1 MFRRIH
7 ILLMSL
13 ILLIAMLSCNLLSTL
28 RATETPTEGVVGVPS
43 EEIPPVDTEEG
54 PAQPSPTPPAEA
66 HVPAFA
72 SYKKISVSLPD
83 TFTGYELPMDLA
95 AVDNV
100 DFFELSPEEEALLI
114 ENGFVVTAPVPG
126 DFREFY
132 QIYESWRYAEQP
144 VFITTDSMLHVYH
157 LLFDKLLRDLETRR
171 FIPILEVLTETMLE
185 TSQSQFDSLRGT
197 ALEEPARR
205 NLAFFAVAA
214 RLLEMGLPTPPEVA
228 DLVDSEITLIEA
240 HSDSSVSPIWD
251 REDLDPDKKLIE
263 DYSQYVPRGHY
274 TRSDDLKRYF
284 KTMMW
289 YGRLTYRLRDPFET
303 QRALLITHAL
313 RTSSAPDGNEASTL
327 WSWIYEPTVFLVGKA
342 DDLSYFEYGALSD
355 SIFGP
360 DPSLDAF
367 GDPELLEAFLVAAEQ
382 LPPPQVNSMWVWIW
396 EDTEEATKGYRFMGQ
411 RFTIDAY
418 VFGQMI
424 WRKVG
429 TQADPRGLPKAL
441 DFFAAL
447 GSDEA
452 LSILDE
458 MGETEYENFDS
469 QMEKVRGELAALQ
482 EDTWTEN
489 VYWSW
494 LYALHP
500 IIEAKDESYPEF
512 MRTQAWTRKDLNTA
526 LGSYTELKHDTI
538 LYAKQVMAEMGG
550 GGPEELPRGYIEPN
564 PEAFAR
570 LLALAEMTRDGLA
583 ERHLLDDAM
592 LSNLENLIDLLSFLK
607 DTSEKLLWGEE
618 LTEDDY
624 MRINFFGGELE
635 ALTIAAADCEGET
648 WECRDLQDQQ
658 AALVADIATGL
669 SPDTPGLVA
678 LEEAIGQPTPIYVIL
693 PDSPHRIGVGAVFTY
708 YEFDVSADSRMTDE
722 EWQAQ
727 VAAGANPPPPYWTE
741 SFMAP

>member
-1 MFRRIH
+1 MFRRIRTPVLSLV
-7 ILLMSL
+7 LLAA
-13 ILLIAMLSCNLLSTL
+13 ILSCNLMSSL
-28 RATETPTEGVVGVPS
+28 RATETPTDVVSGRPTDEVPA
-43 EEIPPVDTEEG
+43 VDTEEG
-54 PAQPSPTPPAEA
+54 PSLPTPTPPVGAR
-66 HVPAFA
+66 VPAFA
-72 SYKKISVSLPD
+72 SYTKVSVSLPD
-83 TFTGYELPMDLA
+83 TFTGYNLPIDLGS
-95 AVDNV
+95 VENR
-100 DFFELSPEEEALLI
+100 DFFELSPEEEDLLKA
-114 ENGFVVTAPVPG
+114 NGFVVTAPVPG

-171 FIPILEVLTETMLE
+171 FIPILEVLTETMVE
-185 TSQSQFDSLRGT
+185 TSQMQLESLRDT
-197 ALEEPARR
+197 DLEEPARR

-214 RLLEMGLPTPPEVA
+214 HLLEMDLETPPEVL
-228 DLVDSEITLIEA
+228 DLVEAELALITA
-240 HSDSSVSPIWD
+240 HAGPSISPIWD
-251 REDLDPDKKLIE
+251 REDLVPDKKLIE

-289 YGRLTYRLRDPFET
+289 YGRLTFRLRDAFET

-313 RTSSAPDGNEASTL
+313 RTSSAPDGNTASTL

-355 SIFGP
+355 SIFGA
-360 DPSLDAF
+360 DPSLSDF
-367 GDPELLEAFLVAAEQ
+367 GDPALVEAYLVAAEQ

-429 TQADPRGLPKAL
+429 TLSNPRGLPKAL

-447 GSDEA
+447 GSEEA
-452 LSILDE
+452 LGILEE
-458 MGETEYENFDS
+458 MGETEFENFNT
-469 QMEKVRGELAALQ
+469 QMDKVQGELAALQ

-494 LYALHP
+494 LYALQS
-500 IIEAKDESYPEF
+500 IIEVKDESYPEF

-550 GGPEELPRGYIEPN
+550 GGPEEIPKGYIEPN

-570 LLALAEMTRDGLA
+570 LKALAEMTRDGLA

-592 LSNLENLIDLLSFLK
+592 LSNLENLIDLLGFLK
-607 DTSEKLLWGEE
+607 DSSEKLLWGEE

-624 MRINFFGGELE
+624 WRINFIGGELE

-658 AALVADIATGL
+658 AALVADIATGISAD
-669 SPDTPGLVA
+669 SPDLVV

-708 YEFDVSADSRMTDE
+708 YEFEVPAGSRMTDE

-727 VAAGANPPPPYWTE
+727 VAAGTNPPLPYWTE